1 MQGAV
6 HIPNL
11 GIYMNN
17 LLRMDDDAIN
27 FDDSN
32 NLVFKVDG
40 TWSSHSIP
48 VFSTSDVRL
57 PIGGDNN
64 TDFQLF
70 LSEYSL

>member
-1 MQGAV
+1 M

-32 NLVFKVDG
+32 NLDDSDNIWHFFLLIEQFVLLWK
-40 TWSSHSIP
+40 SSGWWT
-48 VFSTSDVRL
+48 F
-57 PIGGDNN
+57 
-64 TDFQLF
+64 F
-70 LSEYSL
+70 